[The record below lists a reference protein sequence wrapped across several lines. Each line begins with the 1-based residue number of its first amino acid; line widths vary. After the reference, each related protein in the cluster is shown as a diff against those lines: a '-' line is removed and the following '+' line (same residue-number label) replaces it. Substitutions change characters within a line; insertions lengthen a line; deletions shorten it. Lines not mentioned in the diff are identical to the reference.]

1 MRQFYSKPFWLN
13 KNFFVVCLILLCFGR
28 KVGIR
33 LWTPLRAVLIPG
45 GKCMILMG
53 GYLRNKGGNI
63 EMGRRKKQIMVYDG
77 NWSSIILRNSRRQW
91 STCPQYSQ
99 LRKGTA
105 VGIDFK
111 FNLRTVG
118 YLYSNHGLVGTF
130 WLAGWL
136 CSSQGDIINAFPPS
150 ASEAAPA
157 GMMKTSQPR
166 TGFEVN
172 SNLVSL
178 CILPPW
184 CVVF

>member
-1 MRQFYSKPFWLN
+1 
-13 KNFFVVCLILLCFGR
+13 
-28 KVGIR
+28 
-33 LWTPLRAVLIPG
+33 
-45 GKCMILMG
+45 
-53 GYLRNKGGNI
+53 
-63 EMGRRKKQIMVYDG
+63 MGRRKKQIMVYDG
-77 NWSSIILRNSRRQW
+77 NWSSIILRNSRRQS

-111 FNLRTVG
+111 FSLRTVG
-118 YLYSNHGLVGTF
+118 YLHSNHGLVGTF

-136 CSSQGDIINAFPPS
+136 FSSQGDIINAFPPS

-166 TGFEVN
+166 TGFKVK

-178 CILPPW
+178 RILQPW
-184 CVVF
+184 CVVLQQLCLVIYFWWATKRNDKSLFFCSFGLLVFLTKNS